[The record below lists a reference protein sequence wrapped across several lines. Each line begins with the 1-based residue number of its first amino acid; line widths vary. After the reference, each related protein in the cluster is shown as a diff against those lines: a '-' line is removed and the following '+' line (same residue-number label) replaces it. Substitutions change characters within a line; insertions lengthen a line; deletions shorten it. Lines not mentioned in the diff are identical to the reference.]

1 MKYKKIFVAGH
12 AGMVG
17 SAVLN
22 YLKSIGCEKI
32 LTKTRNELDLTKQ
45 DQVHK
50 FFGRERPEIVIVC
63 AAKVGGILANNT
75 YRADFIYQNLQIATN
90 LIHASHIYNVHK
102 LINLGSSCI
111 YPRDSEIP
119 IKEEYLL
126 TDILEKTNEPYAIA
140 KIAAIKLC
148 ESFYQQY
155 NNNFYS
161 IMPCNMYGTRDNFN
175 LETSHV
181 LPALIRKVYEAKQNK
196 KESVEVWGS
205 GKPLREFLH
214 VDDLARAITY
224 CLENIDAKDIYS
236 KEISHLNCG
245 SNSEVSILDLVLLIK
260 KIVGYE
266 GDIVFDSSKPDGTFR
281 KKMDNTQISNMGF
294 EPNISLEKGL
304 TDTYNW
310 YIENQHKFV

>member
-22 YLKSIGCEKI
+22 HLKSIGCEKI
-32 LTKTRNELDLTKQ
+32 LTRTRKQLDLTKQ
-45 DQVHK
+45 TDVHK
-50 FFGRERPEIVIVC
+50 FFGRERPEIVVIC

-90 LIHASHIYNVHK
+90 LIHASHIYNVRK

-126 TDILEKTNEPYAIA
+126 TDVLEETNEPYAIA

-148 ESFYQQY
+148 ESFYKQY
-155 NNNFYS
+155 NHNFYS
-161 IMPCNMYGTRDNFN
+161 LMPCNMYGPRDNFD
-175 LETSHV
+175 LKSSHV

-196 KESVEVWGS
+196 RESIEVWGS
-205 GKPLREFLH
+205 GKPLREFLY
-214 VDDLARAITY
+214 VDDLAKAITY
-224 CLENIDAKDIYS
+224 CLENVNASDIYE
-236 KEISHLNCG
+236 KNISHLNCG
-245 SNSEVSILDLVLLIK
+245 SNEEVSILDLVSVIK
-260 KIVGYE
+260 KVINYKGNV
-266 GDIVFDSSKPDGTFR
+266 VFDSSKPDGTYR
-281 KKMDNTQISNMGF
+281 KKMDNSKLLELGF
-294 EPNISLEKGL
+294 SPSVSLEKGL
-304 TDTYNW
+304 KETYNW